1 MEEQETTPEE
11 TIENETKTETTT
23 KTPKKKH
30 RLLRTLGIMSIICVI
45 IIVSLGFIFPGLLWT
60 KDLGV
65 SYTKQDYDSFLK
77 KAQYIKDSV
86 PTGSSRDNYK
96 YVYGKTSAVNT
107 EFTSSEL
114 TAFANYNRPSYF
126 AVKNVQIRINK
137 DGTIEA
143 SGTVNVDYVL
153 NEILGGKFSREQ
165 IVKEIP
171 ALGILPS
178 NVNLY
183 VNVGG
188 SVISNSAS
196 LTLNSVAVQGIPI
209 PDTYVKSSEGVSTV
223 TNGINNLISKSKANT
238 GSSIEKLAMENEKI
252 VLQGKFPTSLTR
264 QKK

>member
-1 MEEQETTPEE
+1 MSSEPTVDNE
-11 TIENETKTETTT
+11 TIIDDKP
-23 KTPKKKH
+23 KKPKKKH
-30 RLLRTLGIMSIICVI
+30 KFLKKLAIFVGIVAILILALG
-45 IIVSLGFIFPGLLWT
+45 LIFPGLLWT

-77 KAQYIKDSV
+77 KVQYIKDSA
-86 PTGSSRDNYK
+86 PTGSSRDEYK

-143 SGTVNVDYVL
+143 SGIVNVDYVL

-183 VNVGG
+183 LNVGG

-196 LTLNSVAVQGIPI
+196 LSLNAVAVQGIPI